1 MSNTLDVT
9 GGSSATSEVKMYA
22 VFRSGI
28 RVSDS
33 EYDSKL
39 SARSEYEYWQK
50 LLKRWP
56 DGTKMDIRELNY
68 RRRSYAPQQ

>member
-1 MSNTLDVT
+1 MSTNVDTNI
-9 GGSSATSEVKMYA
+9 ATEVKMYA

-39 SARSEYEYWQK
+39 SARGEYEYWVK

-56 DGTKMDIRELNY
+56 DGTRMDIRELNY
-68 RRRSYAPQQ
+68 RRRY